1 MTDVVTIIYEKENPE
16 DAVSLGVILI
26 LMVQFKF
33 ILDFWSSKTRL
44 LFCLRLCQEN
54 ARTASRIAV
63 VIKAEIFFICI
74 YVSFVFVTHKI
85 YFPFR
90 LVLAI
95 MLSIV
100 FQCQRLWLHNW
111 HLIQFCDIWQTEQC
125 TFLLNLCTTNRILSY
140 PNLIFKQEQRGT

>member
-16 DAVSLGVILI
+16 DVVSLGVILI

-44 LFCLRLCQEN
+44 LFCLRRCQEN

-63 VIKAEIFFICI
+63 VIKAEIFFICMCPLCLRRTK
-74 YVSFVFVTHKI
+74 FK
-85 YFPFR
+85 PFR

-95 MLSIV
+95 MLSI
-100 FQCQRLWLHNW
+100 F
-111 HLIQFCDIWQTEQC
+111 F
-125 TFLLNLCTTNRILSY
+125 
-140 PNLIFKQEQRGT
+140 

>member
-16 DAVSLGVILI
+16 DVVSLGVILI

-33 ILDFWSSKTRL
+33 ILNFWSSKTRL
-44 LFCLRLCQEN
+44 LFCLRLCQED
-54 ARTASRIAV
+54 ARTASRIA
-63 VIKAEIFFICI
+63 A
-74 YVSFVFVTHKI
+74 THKI

-111 HLIQFCDIWQTEQC
+111 HLIQFCDI
-125 TFLLNLCTTNRILSY
+125 
-140 PNLIFKQEQRGT
+140 